1 MPAFQ
6 RNNNGK
12 PWTEQNVA
20 ELLQLIGDKVPLHII
35 RLQIGRSQAAIDG
48 RMQIIRGR
56 QKKNAEESN

>member
-1 MPAFQ
+1 
-6 RNNNGK
+6 
-12 PWTEQNVA
+12 
-20 ELLQLIGDKVPLHII
+20 LQLIGDKVPLHII